1 MCVYSFTPTFVM
13 PLFFL
18 SQRFAK
24 CSNICTDSCF
34 SQVFSRE
41 NFGFMKG
48 CYDLHNLE
56 ITTDISWWSKLG
68 LKDISNRII
77 LPQCYLSLIIDT
89 YLIASLSLRSPEILY
104 WCHLKDAL
112 EKKETTTKYGHWE
125 FYKFP
130 FQNRYV
136 SCGEDNVLL
145 RLCWSQLQNFHLSKP
160 LYIVT
165 SQRRSQGDYT
175 YNIPNVGAISS
186 NSWIIPIAGSFV
198 PFVLEMVQNSFLR
211 IKDYKSCL
219 LWVIIDFWGVPPSF
233 FFLSIPRYVVGVLYF

>member
-1 MCVYSFTPTFVM
+1 MFCVRIFIHTNVCDAFV
-13 PLFFL
+13 FL

-48 CYDLHNLE
+48 CYDLYNLE

-104 WCHLKDAL
+104 LCHLKDAL

-186 NSWIIPIAGSFV
+186 NSWIKPMTECHSFWRWYKTLS
-198 PFVLEMVQNSFLR
+198 LE
-211 IKDYKSCL
+211 
-219 LWVIIDFWGVPPSF
+219 
-233 FFLSIPRYVVGVLYF
+233 